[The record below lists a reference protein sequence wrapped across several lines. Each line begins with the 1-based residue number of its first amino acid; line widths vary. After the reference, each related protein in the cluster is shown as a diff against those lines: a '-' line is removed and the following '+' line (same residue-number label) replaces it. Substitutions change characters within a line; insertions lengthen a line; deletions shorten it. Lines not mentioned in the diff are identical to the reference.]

1 VNKHDESKNE
11 CSLKE
16 PVATNSNISNVVDI
30 ESDDEVEQFIQR
42 VKDNREEK
50 DSFAAKRREQSKRA
64 SELIGQKLLQQWALV
79 NDICPNETCYAVP
92 FVRDPQQRL
101 FCVICER
108 TYMTEAAYNKQMQ
121 NHSSAGS
128 SLTATAAKTNTQPT
142 PVTTQ
147 VSGIFFPMLM
157 IAKPF
162 YEQSI
167 VDDFNCFYLT

>member
-1 VNKHDESKNE
+1 MTKLSSLSKG
-11 CSLKE
+11 LR
-16 PVATNSNISNVVDI
+16 TI
-30 ESDDEVEQFIQR
+30 E
-42 VKDNREEK
+42 
-50 DSFAAKRREQSKRA
+50 KRRIHLLRRGESNL
-64 SELIGQKLLQQWALV
+64 SEHLNLL
-79 NDICPNETCYAVP
+79 DICPNETCYAVP